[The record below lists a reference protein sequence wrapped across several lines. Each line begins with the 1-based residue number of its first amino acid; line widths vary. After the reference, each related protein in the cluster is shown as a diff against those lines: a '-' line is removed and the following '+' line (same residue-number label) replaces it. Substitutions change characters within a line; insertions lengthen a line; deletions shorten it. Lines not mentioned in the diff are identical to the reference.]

1 MFRANT
7 KTAFFSKKALFP
19 GLSFNCSL
27 VLADYI
33 PFLLWRTIFCLS
45 IEYIKLKP
53 LNMKSLLIKTLVV
66 SIIFTSTI
74 TSCSKNDSLPGG
86 GPSPTPIT
94 LNVTADHWQLVTNG
108 VYLNLFSNI
117 IPSDHVNK
125 QVNVYVVSN
134 GEDQLINQTI
144 SFMNGQLW
152 ATFTERDVKINYR
165 GTRGPV
171 YLNIKIV
178 IQ

>member
-1 MFRANT
+1 
-7 KTAFFSKKALFP
+7 
-19 GLSFNCSL
+19 
-27 VLADYI
+27 
-33 PFLLWRTIFCLS
+33 
-45 IEYIKLKP
+45 
-53 LNMKSLLIKTLVV
+53 MKSLLTKSLIV
-66 SIIFTSTI
+66 SIIFTSAI

-86 GPSPTPIT
+86 GLSPRPIT

-165 GTRGPV
+165 GSIGPT